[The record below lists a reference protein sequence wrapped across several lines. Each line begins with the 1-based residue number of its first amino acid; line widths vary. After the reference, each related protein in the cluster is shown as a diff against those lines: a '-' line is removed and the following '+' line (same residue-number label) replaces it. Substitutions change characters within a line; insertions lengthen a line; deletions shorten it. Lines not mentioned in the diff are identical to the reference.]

1 MKDKKIFLVEK
12 RGRNS
17 SAVLLKGLIIV
28 EGDKVR
34 ETFYIRFHELS
45 H

>member
-1 MKDKKIFLVEK
+1 MKYKKIFLIEK
-12 RGRNS
+12 IGRNS
-17 SAVLLKGLIIV
+17 SAVPRKGLIIV

-34 ETFYIRFHELS
+34 DTFYIRFHELS